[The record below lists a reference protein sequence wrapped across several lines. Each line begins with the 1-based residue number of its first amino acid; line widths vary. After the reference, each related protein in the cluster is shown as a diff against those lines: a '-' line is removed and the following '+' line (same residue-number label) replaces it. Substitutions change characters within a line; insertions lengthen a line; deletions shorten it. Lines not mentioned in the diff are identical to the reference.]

1 MKSGAMTVALALAVL
16 VGGAPARGGDP
27 WEGGY
32 HSDDDDDT
40 GNTLGVGSVQQHDL
54 AEEPVGL
61 DDQDWVVVPT
71 LAGHSYEVRL
81 NGADLPLA
89 WGDSCPDCAQFER
102 VDSAG
107 TVLTG
112 DVGTVIVGSG
122 PNAAQSYDRSIRWIA
137 TADSVSDF
145 VRVKGSPVVAE
156 DARFVY
162 TLRYYD
168 TTYTVPRW
176 NASGTQTTVFVLS
189 SVVQAPVAAV
199 VAFYDGT
206 GTILHQLN
214 VPLAPNSPVVFNTG
228 SFAALA
234 GRSGYALVA
243 HTGGYG
249 ALSGKAVALEPSTG
263 FTFDTPLQPIPQ

>member
-1 MKSGAMTVALALAVL
+1 MKAETIAVSLALAAL
-16 VGGAPARGGDP
+16 FAAMPARAADP

-32 HSDDDDDT
+32 HSDDDASSS
-40 GNTLGVGSVQQHDL
+40 NTLGLGSVQHHDL
-54 AEEPVGL
+54 EEQPVGN
-61 DDQDWVVVPT
+61 DDEDWVVVPT
-71 LAGHSYEVRL
+71 LARHSYEVRL

-89 WGDSCPDCAQFER
+89 WEDDCPDCAQFER

-112 DVGTVIVGSG
+112 DTATVIVGSG
-122 PNAAQSYDRSIRWIA
+122 PSAVHSYDRSIRWIA

-145 VRVKGSPVVAE
+145 VRVKGSPVVTE
-156 DARFVY
+156 DAGFVY

-176 NASGTQTTVFVLS
+176 NASGTQTTVFVVA
-189 SVVQAPVAAV
+189 SVVQAPVTAKV
-199 VAFYDGT
+199 SFFDGT
-206 GTILHQLN
+206 GAVLHQLDLS
-214 VPLAPNSPVVFNTG
+214 LAPNAPVVLNTS
-228 SFAALA
+228 SFPALA

-263 FTFDTPLQPIPQ
+263 FTFDTPLQPVPQ